1 MRVVLADIARGAA
14 PFFYYTPL
22 AVTWAT
28 WYVFTARGWGNGY
41 VYANL
46 IYIVGVISLADMLI
60 GPTEDGIY
68 EPLSGPGIR
77 ARAWLYRVILVSALP
92 LFAVMVYWSCRVYAA
107 EDFTAVETIA
117 WVLSTG
123 LLTTLLAHDAAHELI
138 HKTSR
143 TLQTLGGILFGLA
156 LYGGAKVSHIRSHHV
171 LVGTAEDPTT
181 ARLGQSLYAFLPGAL
196 GVNLLGCWRVQAR
209 VLGPRGISLLSLRN
223 ELMIWGLISLATLSF
238 VFLSFGTSALLFFLA
253 QSFVGASLLE
263 MCNYA
268 GHYGLVR
275 HKLPDG
281 RYEPVTLRHAWN
293 CNFILN
299 NLISLNVQRH
309 PDHHKHGPRDYQLL
323 RSFNQS
329 PQLPQGYSALVFI
342 VFIPMLWRKYMDPL
356 VARANQVEEIRAR
369 G

>member
-1 MRVVLADIARGAA
+1 MFRECSRSLA

-22 AVTWAT
+22 AVTWYS
-28 WYVFTARGWGNGY
+28 WYLFTTHGWGNAY
-41 VYANL
+41 VWANL
-46 IYIVGVISLADMLI
+46 IYVVGVVSLADALL

-68 EPLSGPGIR
+68 EPLTGPSIR
-77 ARAWLYRVILVSALP
+77 ARDWLYKAILVSAVP
-92 LFAVMVYWSCRVYAA
+92 LFALMVWWSCRVYAS
-107 EDFTAVETIA
+107 EDFTPVETVA

-123 LLTTLLAHDAAHELI
+123 LLTTLLGHDAAHELI
-138 HKTSR
+138 HKTNR

-171 LVGTAEDPTT
+171 LVGTRQDPTT

-196 GVNLLGCWRVQAR
+196 GVNLWGAWQVQRR
-209 VLGPRGISLLSLRN
+209 VLTPRGISLLSLKN
-223 ELMIWGLISLATLSF
+223 ELMIWGLISVATLGC
-238 VFLSFGTSALLFFLA
+238 VFGLFGTATLAFFLA

-275 HKLPDG
+275 RRLPDG
-281 RYEPVTLRHAWN
+281 RYEPVSLRHAWN
-293 CNFILN
+293 CDYVLN

-323 RSFNQS
+323 RHFDQS

-342 VFIPMLWRKYMDPL
+342 VFIPALWRRYMDPL
-356 VARANQVEEIRAR
+356 VARANQVEDVT
-369 G
+369 